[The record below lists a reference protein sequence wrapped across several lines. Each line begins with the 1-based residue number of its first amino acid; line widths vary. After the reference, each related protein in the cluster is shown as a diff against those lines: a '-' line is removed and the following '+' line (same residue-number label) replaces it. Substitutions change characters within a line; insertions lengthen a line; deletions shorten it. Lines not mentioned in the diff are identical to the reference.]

1 MSTQHPSINILSQ
14 LPPLPSA
21 ADPPTS
27 IYADQEPSAGNKRVL
42 MVAKK
47 MPPDYLGQE
56 LEYTQPTK
64 RPIPLSL
71 VTAKSKGPKKQKDG
85 KLIEYTLLG
94 DAQDFEEMEVEFG
107 EKVPGNLDKTAKDAS
122 KALLEQQ
129 QVQQLA
135 TEREEQARLERLKL
149 THEKQV
155 IERKRWLNRLYI
167 FQKYREVREEH
178 ALRNWKRHSIQW
190 NRVQRAVSK
199 KSNKDRADLLMSR
212 LGEHRERIEERDLI
226 FEAFQLLE
234 DRKVN
239 FWSKGLRI
247 GNDLLG
253 LIVTPP
259 KGGVRRIERL
269 VTNEERHYKV
279 QSNPN
284 SYRELRKQELN
295 HVIAKLDPFFKNG
308 VGGYLEV
315 VGKSLDSKQMEQLA
329 EEYAQKLDDRAK
341 RMNAGVALNHDGT
354 NYDHHSEKVQA
365 TDSKQQTK
373 PTTAQ
378 KVGFKN
384 NAVAISSIPPLQSDM
399 TADLIFVAT
408 HMTFEVLLNEVSR
421 SVLSVYNQSTTA
433 YHFEWKQIKKDNPLH
448 VEAMHDNVQRFY
460 FYHKKGVILPGTAFD
475 FPIIFKSG
483 SPGIFTEIWELVT
496 NPSVSS
502 EVVTTVTLQGFALE
516 EDTNKVKRGKIEALL
531 DRRRATTAAT
541 EVLDDILEKMK
552 PRNATPNPLEK
563 RKLLLTND
571 EQLFTVLNADL
582 HLGYFPKLFERFET
596 LANETLSVLGRPSS
610 LWDRSVHTIYGN
622 VSQIESIERRSQQLH
637 KLNELVKLSTATTSK
652 SSFSPLYV
660 VGYDTFVDLADRISE
675 CSESL
680 RKHLGLPLARPA
692 AQFERPEEEEDV
704 TADRKTTPPVAETKK
719 GAAPAKDAKGKAA
732 PPPAKG
738 APAAKGAK
746 KGEAPPVDDASTR
759 PQLAKITRRQPKPD
773 SSRAWTRERRL
784 LEIQYKAQFK
794 SEVSQFVHGAIDR
807 MFSLFD
813 DISTY
818 KVEAPLG
825 SESEVQA
832 AVEVAKGVAVQ
843 LVAAK
848 AAADVIQAQIASRNE
863 ENARR
868 AAELEEKMRKI
879 VPTVSVAVVE
889 DKEKDK
895 ALPPPPVAETK
906 GKTGKGA
913 DGKRKISSPGKERK

>member
-1 MSTQHPSINILSQ
+1 MSTQRPSLAVYSQ

-21 ADPPTS
+21 ADITPHT
-27 IYADQEPSAGNKRVL
+27 YGEQETGAGTKRVL

-47 MPPDYLGQE
+47 MPPDYLGEE
-56 LEYTQPTK
+56 LEYTQPSK

-71 VTAKSKGPKKQKDG
+71 VTAKTKGPKKQKDG

-94 DAQDFEEMEVEFG
+94 DAEDFEAMEEELG
-107 EKVPGNLDKTAKDAS
+107 EKTPDKSIDQP

-129 QVQQLA
+129 QIQAMEAQK
-135 TEREEQARLERLKL
+135 EEQARAERLRL
-149 THEKQV
+149 AHEKQI

-199 KSNKDRADLLMSR
+199 KSNKSRADLLMSR

-279 QSNPN
+279 PSNQN

-295 HVIAKLDPFFKNG
+295 HVIAKLDPFFKDG

-315 VGKSLDSKQMEQLA
+315 VGKPLDYRQMEQLT
-329 EEYAQKLDDRAK
+329 EEYVEKLDNRAK
-341 RMNAGVALNHDGT
+341 RTLANQEVVIHDRPSPEKGV
-354 NYDHHSEKVQA
+354 Q
-365 TDSKQQTK
+365 DSRQ
-373 PTTAQ
+373 PTQPTSMQ
-378 KVGFKN
+378 KVGFKV
-384 NAVAISSIPPLQSDM
+384 NADAISNIPPLPSDM

-433 YHFEWKQIKKDNPLH
+433 YHFEWRQVKKDNPLN
-448 VEAMHDNVQRFY
+448 VKAMHDHVQRFY
-460 FYHKKGVILPGTAFD
+460 FYHKRGVILPGTAFD

-483 SPGIFTEIWELVT
+483 SPGIFSETWELVT
-496 NPSVSS
+496 NPGVAPD
-502 EVVTTVTLQGFALE
+502 VMTTITLQGFALE
-516 EDTNKVKRGKIEALL
+516 DDANKSKRGKIEALL

-541 EVLDDILEKMK
+541 EVLDGILEKLK
-552 PRNATPNPLEK
+552 PRNAPPNTLEK
-563 RKLLLTND
+563 HKLLLTND

-582 HLGYFPKLFERFET
+582 HLGYFPKLFERFEA
-596 LANETLSVLGRPSS
+596 LANETLAILGCPPS
-610 LWDRSVHTIYGN
+610 LWDRSVHTIYAN
-622 VSQIESIERRSQQLH
+622 VSNIESIERRSQQLH
-637 KLNELVKLSTATTSK
+637 KLNELVKLSTATISK

-660 VGYDTFVDLADRISE
+660 VGYDTFVELADRMSE

-680 RKHLGLPLARPA
+680 RKRLGLPLVRPA
-692 AQFERPEEEEDV
+692 AQFERPEEEEDQNV
-704 TADRKTTPPVAETKK
+704 DRKPTPPVAEAKK

-732 PPPAKG
+732 PPAGKG
-738 APAAKGAK
+738 APAAKGGK
-746 KGEAPPVDDASTR
+746 KGEAPPAEDASSR
-759 PQLAKITRRQPKPD
+759 PQLAKITRKQPKPD

-784 LEIQYKAQFK
+784 LEAQYKTQFK
-794 SEVSQFVHGAIDR
+794 TEVSQFVHVAIDR
-807 MFSLFD
+807 MFNLFE

-818 KVEAPLG
+818 TVESLHG

-832 AVEVAKGVAVQ
+832 AIEVAKGVSVQ

-848 AAADVIQAQIASRNE
+848 AVADVIEAQLATQKE
-863 ENARR
+863 ENARK
-868 AAELEEKMRKI
+868 AAEMQEKTRKV
-879 VPTVSVAVVE
+879 VPIVSVAAVE
-889 DKEKDK
+889 EKEKAK
-895 ALPPPPVAETK
+895 VAP
-906 GKTGKGA
+906 A
-913 DGKRKISSPGKERK
+913 PAAKRKTMSPGKERK